1 MYLPRFDVCRG
12 IDQRIRL
19 EFLPVCPVEW
29 TDQTG
34 AASASDGRS
43 PARPLPRPPASVFTD
58 IAKIRTKK
66 KQTNKDE
73 LIMNRMGIIIPVISL
88 LIFFLRMIINWL
100 IDVK

>member
-66 KQTNKDE
+66 TKQTNKDE

-88 LIFFLRMIINWL
+88 LIFFLRMIIN
-100 IDVK
+100 

>member
-66 KQTNKDE
+66 KQTNKQRWINYESDG
-73 LIMNRMGIIIPVISL
+73 NYYTSH
-88 LIFFLRMIINWL
+88 FIINIFL
-100 IDVK
+100 TNDY